1 MLKNILTFFDKLEDK
16 VRFRLSHHPVI
27 YAVISG
33 IGATLFFRGIWLIA
47 DQYTFMT
54 GWVTF
59 IISLVILLL
68 TGALVGQFLNDRI
81 IISGIT
87 KDKKLAEKTE
97 KEIREE
103 IDALSNIQKELREI
117 NQKIS
122 SLSKK

>member
-1 MLKNILTFFDKLEDK
+1 MFQKIITFFDKLEDK
-16 VRFRLSHHPVI
+16 IRFRLSHRPVI
-27 YAVISG
+27 YATISG
-33 IGATLFFRGIWLIA
+33 IGAALFFRGIWLIA

-54 GWVTF
+54 GWVTL

-103 IDALSNIQKELREI
+103 VDVLGNIQKELREI
-117 NQKIS
+117 NQKINL
-122 SLSKK
+122 LSKK